1 MAKTFIFTIIIMV
14 LATIPVFH
22 HISIPAESNAPS
34 KEVALNSA
42 AQKESK
48 GNVHQTIEKKNNNRK
63 TDIHIL
69 VLIFIGFICILGFT
83 ITEDHFILRLTLYVV
98 FFPAFSYVITWLL
111 GVKYNIDIFILL
123 GMFLFIKQYIEENYS
138 SSIQK
143 FINNLKIIKHEK
155 N

>member
-1 MAKTFIFTIIIMV
+1 MVRTFIFTIIIMV

-22 HISIPAESNAPS
+22 HISIPAESNTPS
-34 KEVALNSA
+34 KEAALNRDV
-42 AQKESK
+42 QKESK
-48 GNVHQTIEKKNNNRK
+48 GNVHQTTEEDNTRK
-63 TDIHIL
+63 TDIHML
-69 VLIFIGFICILGFT
+69 VLVFIGFICILGFT
-83 ITEDHFILRLTLYVV
+83 ITEDYFILRLPLYVV
-98 FFPAFSYVITWLL
+98 YFPAFSYVITWLL
-111 GVKYNIDIFILL
+111 GVKYNIDIYILL

>member
-1 MAKTFIFTIIIMV
+1 MAKTFIFTLIIMV

-42 AQKESK
+42 VQKESK
-48 GNVHQTIEKKNNNRK
+48 GNIHQTIKEDNTRK

-83 ITEDHFILRLTLYVV
+83 ITEDHFILRLPLYVV

-111 GVKYNIDIFILL
+111 GVKYDIDIFILL

-138 SSIQK
+138 FTIQK
-143 FINNLKIIKHEK
+143 FINNLKIIKNEK

>member
-1 MAKTFIFTIIIMV
+1 MAKMFIITIIIMV

-34 KEVALNSA
+34 KEIALKGDVH
-42 AQKESK
+42 KESK
-48 GNVHQTIEKKNNNRK
+48 GNVHQTIEEDNTRK

-83 ITEDHFILRLTLYVV
+83 ITEDHFILRLPLYVV

>member
-1 MAKTFIFTIIIMV
+1 MAKTFIFTIVIMV

-34 KEVALNSA
+34 KEVALNRDV
-42 AQKESK
+42 QKESK
-48 GNVHQTIEKKNNNRK
+48 GNVHQTIKEDNTRK

-83 ITEDHFILRLTLYVV
+83 ITEDHFILRLPLYVV

-123 GMFLFIKQYIEENYS
+123 GMFLFIKQYIGENYS

>member
-1 MAKTFIFTIIIMV
+1 MAKIFIFTIVIMV

-42 AQKESK
+42 VQKESK
-48 GNVHQTIEKKNNNRK
+48 GNVQQTIEEDNTRK
-63 TDIHIL
+63 TDIHIF

-83 ITEDHFILRLTLYVV
+83 ITEDHFIIRLPLYVV

-143 FINNLKIIKHEK
+143 FINNLKIIKYEK

>member
-22 HISIPAESNAPS
+22 HISIPAESKAPS

-48 GNVHQTIEKKNNNRK
+48 RNVQQTIEENNTRK
-63 TDIHIL
+63 TDIHIF

-83 ITEDHFILRLTLYVV
+83 ITEDYFILRLPLYVV

>member
-1 MAKTFIFTIIIMV
+1 MAKTFIITIIIMV

-22 HISIPAESNAPS
+22 HISITAESNAPS

-42 AQKESK
+42 VQKESK
-48 GNVHQTIEKKNNNRK
+48 GNVHQTIKEDNTRK

-83 ITEDHFILRLTLYVV
+83 ITEDHFILRLPLYVV

-123 GMFLFIKQYIEENYS
+123 GMFLFIKQYIGENYS

>member
-1 MAKTFIFTIIIMV
+1 MAKTFIITIIIMV

-34 KEVALNSA
+34 KEVALNSTV
-42 AQKESK
+42 QKESK
-48 GNVHQTIEKKNNNRK
+48 GNVHQTIKEDNTRK

-83 ITEDHFILRLTLYVV
+83 ITEDHFILRLPLYVV

-143 FINNLKIIKHEK
+143 FINNLKIIKNEK